1 MVLVE
6 FFQIHSLI
14 GIGIFAIMSLL
25 WFVSL
30 ILKDSSIVD
39 IFWGAGFVLAVWAV
53 LLITGSTSARDWLMA
68 ILVSFWGVRLTIHV
82 GNRNIGRGEDFRY
95 TQMRQKRKSQWWWQS
110 YFIVFIFQG
119 FLMWVI
125 ASPLTAVQLP
135 IFDDSLG
142 VLDYIGVIVWAIGFF
157 FEAVGDYQLARF
169 KSVPEN
175 RGKLLKTGLWRFTRH
190 PNYFGDAAQWWGF
203 YLIALSAGAWWTI
216 VSPILMTY
224 LLVRVS
230 GVALLEK
237 SLKRDKEDYEDY
249 AKNTNAF
256 LPWFP
261 KNE

>member
-1 MVLVE
+1 MVLLE

-14 GIGIFAIMSLL
+14 GIGIFVIMSVL
-25 WFVSL
+25 WVVSL
-30 ILKDSSIVD
+30 LLKDSSIVD
-39 IFWGAGFVLAVWAV
+39 IFWGAGFVLVVWAV
-53 LLITGSTSARDWLMA
+53 FIMVGSGGAREWLMA
-68 ILVSFWGVRLTIHV
+68 ILVSVWGIRLTVHV
-82 GNRNIGRGEDFRY
+82 GARNIGRGEDFRY
-95 TQMRQKRKSQWWWQS
+95 TQMREKRKSQWWWQS

-135 IFDDSLG
+135 VFDDSLR
-142 VLDYIGVIVWAIGFF
+142 VLDYFGVLVWAMGFF

-169 KSVPEN
+169 KAVPEN
-175 RGKLLKTGLWRFTRH
+175 KGKLLKTGLWRFTRH

-216 VSPILMTY
+216 VSPIVMTY
-224 LLVRVS
+224 LLVSVS

-249 AKNTNAF
+249 AENTHAF

>member
-14 GIGIFAIMSLL
+14 GIGIFVIMSVL
-25 WFVSL
+25 WVVSVRL
-30 ILKDSSIVD
+30 RDSSIVD

-53 LLITGSTSARDWLMA
+53 FLIVNSPGARDWLIA
-68 ILVSFWGVRLTIHV
+68 ILVSIWGIRLTIHV
-82 GNRNIGRGEDFRY
+82 GARNIGHGEDFRY
-95 TQMRQKRKSQWWWQS
+95 TQMRKKRPGKWWWQS
-110 YFIVFIFQG
+110 FFIVFIFQG

-125 ASPLTAVQLP
+125 ASPLTAIQLP
-135 IFDDSLG
+135 SINDPLG
-142 VLDYIGVIVWAIGFF
+142 FLDYIAVIVWAIGFF

-169 KSVPEN
+169 KSAPEN
-175 RGKLLKTGLWRFTRH
+175 KGKLLKTGLWRFTRH

-203 YLIALSAGAWWTI
+203 YLIALSAGAWWTLI
-216 VSPILMTY
+216 SPILMTY
-224 LLVRVS
+224 LLVKVS

-237 SLKRDKEDYEDY
+237 SLKRDKKDYEDY
-249 AKNTNAF
+249 AENTNAF